1 MYSNPII
8 PGAATGVILASTGM
22 SWYWVVLFSFCAV
35 FAIIGA
41 TSALKRS
48 LPIPS
53 FARNIRA
60 NKRNKLLAQQL
71 DRRISKR

>member
-22 SWYWVVLFSFCAV
+22 NWYWVVLFSFCAV

-41 TSALKRS
+41 TGALKRS
-48 LPIPS
+48 LPVPS
-53 FARNIRA
+53 FVRNIRI
-60 NKRNKLLAQQL
+60 NKRDKLLEQQL
-71 DRRISKR
+71 ARRISKK